1 MLAQD
6 IIYLAGDIVL
16 LTAIPALAL
25 FVVFY
30 YYKSPWKT
38 LLVGRSL
45 MYFAVSLLAIIAVV
59 ALSVWLGTDYFLREW
74 VRLISYLL
82 VSITTWRLFFTLR
95 HIQKQGVQEVTE
107 IGLGEHPIIQE
118 PTKGGLLQFLFTSR
132 KKYPELGSEPEQIN
146 EPHKENHS

>member
-1 MLAQD
+1 MGGQD
-6 IIYLAGDIVL
+6 IIYLAGDIIL

-25 FVVFY
+25 FVAFY
-30 YYKSPWKT
+30 YFKSPWKT

-59 ALSVWLGTDYFLREW
+59 ALSVWLGTEYFLREW

-95 HIQKQGVQEVTE
+95 HIQKQGVKDVNE

-118 PTKGGLLQFLFTSR
+118 PRGGLLQFLFTSR
-132 KKYPELGSEPEQIN
+132 KKYPELGDEPEQIT